1 VTDGAAILKK
11 YNLPK
16 EIIHIAEQHHGNTLL
31 KFFYHKAVQGE
42 EEVKEEDYRYPGP
55 KAQTKESAIVG
66 IADSVEAAVRSLN
79 QPTPETIESLVK
91 KIVSDRLQDGQ
102 LNECDLTLK
111 ELETVSHSFCETLK
125 GISRNDEEGGS
136 SMNKLMID
144 LVDET
149 NQLSEEQ
156 MEQIENLL
164 NFAAGMENVEDNSE
178 VSVTFVSNER
188 IHEINREFRDKDAPT
203 DVISFAMEELGEGE
217 IQLIGDLLP
226 RVLGDIIISIPK
238 AEEQAKEYGHSFI
251 RELGFLSV
259 HGFLHLLGYDHMEK
273 EEEEKMF
280 SRQKEILD
288 DYGLTR

>member
-1 VTDGAAILKK
+1 
-11 YNLPK
+11 
-16 EIIHIAEQHHGNTLL
+16 
-31 KFFYHKAVQGE
+31 
-42 EEVKEEDYRYPGP
+42 
-55 KAQTKESAIVG
+55 
-66 IADSVEAAVRSLN
+66 
-79 QPTPETIESLVK
+79 
-91 KIVSDRLQDGQ
+91 
-102 LNECDLTLK
+102 
-111 ELETVSHSFCETLK
+111 
-125 GISRNDEEGGS
+125 
-136 SMNKLMID
+136 MNKLMID

-149 NQLSEEQ
+149 NQLSNEQ

-164 NFAAGMENVEDNSE
+164 NFAAEKENVEEDSE
-178 VSVTFVSNER
+178 VSVTFVTNER

-217 IQLIGDLLP
+217 IPLVGAELP